1 MVTQYGLQAM
11 MNYGRIYVYSGTQPD
26 SADKAPTGTLLGY
39 VSQNGDA
46 PVPGTATGGLIMAQS
61 FDAGALEK
69 HGTWRLKG
77 IANGT
82 AGWWRMVWNSADP
95 LTDSDYY
102 PRIDGAYGDSF
113 LLPSSV
119 IGPATDMEI
128 GSFYLLL
135 PSQ

>member
-11 MNYGRIYVYSGTQPD
+11 MNYGRIYVYSGEQPE

-39 VSQNGDA
+39 VSQNGDP
-46 PVPGTATGGLIMAQS
+46 PVPGTITGGLIMVQS

-77 IANGT
+77 VANGT
-82 AGWWRMVWNSADP
+82 VGWWRMVWNAADP
-95 LTDSDYY
+95 LTDSDYH
-102 PRIDGAYGDSF
+102 PRIDGAHGDSF
-113 LLPSSV
+113 VLPSND